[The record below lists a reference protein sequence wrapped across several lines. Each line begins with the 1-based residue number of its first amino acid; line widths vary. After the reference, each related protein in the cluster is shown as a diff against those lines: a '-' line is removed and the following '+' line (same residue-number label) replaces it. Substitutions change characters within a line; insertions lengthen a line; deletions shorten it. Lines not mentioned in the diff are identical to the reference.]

1 MTVLLVMLFGDL
13 QLPGTAKYTLYINFP
28 RAPGVAVG
36 TPVRKSGVSIGR
48 VAGIEL
54 KDEGGVRIV
63 ADIDAK
69 RRVLTSEICTI
80 KSSSVLGDAV
90 LEFVLADRD
99 DPSARP
105 LVDGAE
111 IDGIVT
117 GNPLEVIGNLEQDI
131 RGALI
136 SIRGAGNEVRQTAE
150 GLRKAFAGED
160 EQLPRI
166 LQKTERALDQLN
178 KSLRTVDNVFGDP
191 QMQENLKRS
200 LQDLPKFFDDAR
212 GTLAKANET
221 FDGFQRM
228 SLRAEDN
235 LQNLEKFTKPLSE
248 RGPILVDNIDGIL
261 ANVNSLTEQ
270 LDELA
275 GGLSQRNGTIGRLL
289 RDDTIYDRLDRT
301 LANVEDLTF
310 RLRPIMED
318 VRIFTDKIARD
329 PRQLGVKGALDRRP
343 LGTGIKQATYHDGP
357 PLGIYEHEHPVEVIE
372 DSPRQFPRR
381 SWLGKE

>member
-13 QLPGTAKYTLYINFP
+13 QLPGTAKYTVYINFP

-36 TPVRKSGVSIGR
+36 TPVRKSGVGIGR
-48 VAGIEL
+48 VAAIEL
-54 KDEGGVRIV
+54 RDEGGVRV
-63 ADIDAK
+63 VTDIDAK
-69 RRVLTSEICTI
+69 RRVFTSEICTI

-90 LEFVLADRD
+90 LEFVQADT
-99 DPSARP
+99 AVQGEP

-111 IDGIVT
+111 IDGVVA

-131 RGALI
+131 RGALV
-136 SIRGAGNEVRQTAE
+136 SIRGAGDEVRQTAQ
-150 GLRKAFAGED
+150 GMRNAFAGED

-178 KSLRTVDNVFGDP
+178 KSLKTVDNVFGDP

-221 FDGFQRM
+221 FEGFQRM

-235 LQNLEKFTKPLSE
+235 LENLERFTKPLSE
-248 RGPILVDNIDGIL
+248 RGPVLVDNIDGIL

-270 LDELA
+270 LDEIA
-275 GGLSQRNGTIGRLL
+275 GGLSNRDGTLGRLM
-289 RDDTIYDRLDRT
+289 RDDTVYERLDRT

-343 LGTGIKQATYHDGP
+343 LGTGIKQATYLDGP
-357 PLGIYEHEHPVEVIE
+357 PLGVHDGPVEVIE
-372 DSPRQFPRR
+372 MPPQHHFPRR
-381 SWLGKE
+381 PWLGKEP